1 MATLAERII
10 ADLETLNDLPSP
22 SPVLVKLSSTLG
34 RDDVDLREI
43 EELISQDPVLAG
55 RLIQA
60 ANAAVFA
67 GYGPTSSIR
76 NALLRLG
83 LIRVRRLALM
93 LGLFNAMPASRTPQ
107 AFWPHSLGT
116 AICSEVILRH
126 VTPPREQAD
135 PDAIFL
141 AALLHDLGLLVL
153 SSHYRKEY
161 LQLLE
166 AAAHESKPLDD
177 VEDAVL
183 GIDHGLIGAQLA
195 IQWSLPPVVCAA
207 IRGHHRIDQV
217 LPEHRWNTLVVHL
230 ADALCHEA
238 GITRMDE
245 GLEFRRDDPALA
257 ELGIAP
263 AVLPALVEEAR
274 VEARRAT
281 DALSQS

>member
-1 MATLAERII
+1 MATLAERIFG
-10 ADLETLNDLPSP
+10 DLETLNDLPSP
-22 SPVLVKLSSTLG
+22 SPVLVRLSSTLG
-34 RDDVDLREI
+34 RADIDLREI
-43 EELISQDPVLAG
+43 EELIGQDPVLAG

-93 LGLFNAMPASRTPQ
+93 LGLFNAMLASRTPEG
-107 AFWPHSLGT
+107 FWPQSLGT
-116 AICSEVILRH
+116 AVCSEVILRH
-126 VTPPREQAD
+126 VTPPKALAD

-141 AALLHDLGLLVL
+141 AALLHDMGLLVL
-153 SSHYRKEY
+153 SSHYRKED
-161 LQLLE
+161 LELLDVASRE
-166 AAAHESKPLDD
+166 GKTLDD

-183 GIDHGLIGAQLA
+183 GIDHGLIGARLA

-207 IRGHHRIDQV
+207 IRGHRRTDQV

-230 ADALCHEA
+230 ADALCRETGIAGMNEA
-238 GITRMDE
+238 P
-245 GLEFRRDDPALA
+245 GLRRDDPALA

-263 AVLPALVEEAR
+263 ALLPTLTEEAR
-274 VEARRAT
+274 VEVRRAT
-281 DALSQS
+281 DALAQV

>member
-1 MATLAERII
+1 MATLAERIM
-10 ADLETLNDLPSP
+10 ADLETLSDLPSP

-93 LGLFNAMPASRTPQ
+93 LGLFNAMPASRTPK

-161 LQLLE
+161 LELLDVASRE
-166 AAAHESKPLDD
+166 GKALDD

-207 IRGHHRIDQV
+207 IRGHHRTDQV

-230 ADALCHEA
+230 ADALCRETGIARMNEA
-238 GITRMDE
+238 P
-245 GLEFRRDDPALA
+245 GLRRDDPALA

-263 AVLPALVEEAR
+263 ALLPTLIEEAR
-274 VEARRAT
+274 VEVRRAT
-281 DALSQS
+281 DALAQV

>member
-1 MATLAERII
+1 MATLAERIF
-10 ADLETLNDLPSP
+10 ADLETLSDLPSP
-22 SPVLVKLSSTLG
+22 SPVLVRLSSTLG

-43 EELISQDPVLAG
+43 EELIGQDPVLAG

-93 LGLFNAMPASRTPQ
+93 LGLFNAMPASRTPEG
-107 AFWPHSLGT
+107 FWPQSLGT

-126 VTPPREQAD
+126 VTPPKALAD

-141 AALLHDLGLLVL
+141 AALLHDVGLLVL

-161 LQLLE
+161 LELLE
-166 AAAHESKPLDD
+166 VASQEGKCLDE

-207 IRGHHRIDQV
+207 IRGHHRVDQV

-230 ADALCHEA
+230 ADALCRETGVARLNEA
-238 GITRMDE
+238 P
-245 GLEFRRDDPALA
+245 GLRRNDPALA

-263 AVLPALVEEAR
+263 ALLPTLIEEAR
-274 VEARRAT
+274 IEVRRAT
-281 DALSQS
+281 DALAQA